1 MGLFSRNNNDDTSG
15 ELLDSPGLPSS
26 LDLNEDYFEPEL
38 PVTTKAEVK
47 PARKAI
53 SYGIEDA
60 ISLMRKLPSD
70 NMEVVVSVVKQTL
83 ESTQISVDDI
93 IADAND
99 KEERL
104 LNRNTQLEKEIQD
117 LQQQIATRNKQIT
130 DLLEDHKETVSVRER
145 LQLANDL
152 KERSQPKPRKPV
164 AEATAA
170 TSPEPAAVR
179 PADTPNIPH

>member
-1 MGLFSRNNNDDTSG
+1 MGLFSRNNNDDTSS
-15 ELLDSPGLPSS
+15 ELLESAGLPSS

-38 PVTTKAEVK
+38 PAKTQAAVK
-47 PARKAI
+47 PSRKAV

-104 LNRNTQLEKEIQD
+104 LNKNTQLEKEIQD

-130 DLLEDHKETVSVRER
+130 ELLEDHKETVSVRER

-152 KERSQPKPRKPV
+152 KEKSQPKPRKPL
-164 AEATAA
+164 AEAKPTQE
-170 TSPEPAAVR
+170 PEPSGTNA
-179 PADTPNIPH
+179 PHLPH